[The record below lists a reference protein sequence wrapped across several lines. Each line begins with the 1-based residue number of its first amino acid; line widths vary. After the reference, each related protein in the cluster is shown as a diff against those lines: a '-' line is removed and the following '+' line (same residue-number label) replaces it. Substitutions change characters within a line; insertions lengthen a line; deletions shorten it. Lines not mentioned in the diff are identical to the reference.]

1 MELETLTPVAEWTGN
16 VDEIAVLGTDGL
28 VFKIWGG
35 DWCIDCKQQLPAF
48 AAALEAVGVSEESIE
63 HYPVDKSDDGSKSG
77 PGVEAYEI
85 ERIPTVVVEQ
95 DGTEVVRFVETE
107 SQPIAEYLAGQLQS
121 KITA

>member
-1 MELETLTPVAEWTGN
+1 MQLETLTPADEWTGN
-16 VDEIAVLGTDGL
+16 VDEIAALGTDGL
-28 VFKIWGG
+28 VFKVWGG

-63 HYPVDKSDDGSKSG
+63 HYPVEKNGDGSKSG